1 MQSIPQFTEPINR
14 YPDCVFLKLN
24 GSYQGN
30 SLCQDSR
37 FSKSSFL
44 EKEEVWRDYDGILQ
58 LKLSIRFGG
67 QQIKVR
73 SGHLWFGLRRGELKL
88 RIMNGTI
95 PIENQCLTAP
105 FENEIAL
112 EIQDDKGIETEGGLS
127 VGITAKAKDTR
138 KISLKKSFKT
148 HMISTR
154 GSESEPIWIF
164 EAITQ
169 QHTLKGQLSK
179 IALGSATVLSKK
191 HSIMATFEVRN
202 QNDVQIIDLDGLWPG
217 NIGRNKLLVIF
228 RKFFL
233 SHIKIKPYL
242 SYTEFN
248 HG

>member
-24 GSYQGN
+24 GSYQWH
-30 SLCQDSR
+30 SLCEDSR
-37 FSKSSFL
+37 HLKSSSL
-44 EKEEVWRDYDGILQ
+44 EKEEVRSDYDDIIH

-73 SGHLWFGLRRGELKL
+73 RGHICFGLRRGELKL
-88 RIMNGTI
+88 RIVNGTI

-138 KISLKKSFKT
+138 KISLKKSLKT
-148 HMISTR
+148 YMISTR

-179 IALGSATVLSKK
+179 IALGSATILSNSY
-191 HSIMATFEVRN
+191 SIMATFEVRN
-202 QNDVQIIDLDGLWPG
+202 QNDIQIIEVDGLWPG

-233 SHIKIKPYL
+233 NHIKFKPYL
-242 SYTEFN
+242 SYTEVS